1 MIGLAT
7 GPTDGTGNNESELHT
22 TDSAASNA
30 RYEHDTEAA
39 ETARDR
45 LQRMTSIIS
54 NWGTW

>member
-1 MIGLAT
+1 MRAY
-7 GPTDGTGNNESELHT
+7 TDKHGRVQSVTVFLHST
-22 TDSAASNA
+22 AASNA

-45 LQRMTSIIS
+45 LQRMTSVIS